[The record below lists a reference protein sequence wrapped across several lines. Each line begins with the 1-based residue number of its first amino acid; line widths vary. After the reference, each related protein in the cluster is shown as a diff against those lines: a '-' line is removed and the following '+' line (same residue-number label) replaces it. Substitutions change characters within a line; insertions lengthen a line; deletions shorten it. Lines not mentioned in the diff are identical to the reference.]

1 MAYRIPRKLKVMKMG
16 SVKARKVIRQLEA
29 MREEAIRHGWLD
41 YAQALAREI
50 NDLRRLYGV
59 WD

>member
-1 MAYRIPRKLKVMKMG
+1 MG